1 MFSFLY
7 EFEDQVRGRKMGSL
21 KSETFA
27 AGASAPWNE
36 RLRSAYSDP
45 RQSGTFWA
53 CSPEQRMKDIA
64 QTVWLVITNATVHE
78 IGYRDYKYKRM
89 GWS

>member
-7 EFEDQVRGRKMGSL
+7 KFEDQVRGRKMGLL

-36 RLRSAYSDP
+36 RLRNAYSEP

-53 CSPEQRMKDIA
+53 CSPEQRTKDI
-64 QTVWLVITNATVHE
+64 WC
-78 IGYRDYKYKRM
+78 G
-89 GWS
+89 